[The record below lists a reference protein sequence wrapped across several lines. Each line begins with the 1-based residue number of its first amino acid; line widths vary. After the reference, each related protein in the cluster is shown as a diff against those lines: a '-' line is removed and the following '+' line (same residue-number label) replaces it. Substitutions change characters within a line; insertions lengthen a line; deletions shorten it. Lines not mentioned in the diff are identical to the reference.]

1 MAYLSH
7 VMTLANSIIGV
18 SVLAMPFC
26 FKQCGIIL
34 AALILLLSNLLS
46 RFACHLLIKS
56 SVMSRRRNFELLAF
70 YAFGYMGKFLVEL
83 FIIGFLVGTCIAFFV
98 VVGDLGPQIVGKLI
112 DKKPDDIRTS
122 LLLITSIFIILPLGL
137 LRNIDS
143 LSSICTATVGFYACL
158 VLKVFTESVQHIFA
172 GDWTSN
178 VYFWRSS
185 GILQCL
191 PIFSMALFCQTQL
204 FEIYETIPNVSLEK
218 MNDVVRGALNICTL
232 VYLCV
237 GFFGYIAFCTQ
248 PFTGNILMSFEPSI
262 SSDMIKMG
270 FFFSVAFSFPLVIFP
285 CRASLNSLLFRRVH
299 THEPSINYMPE
310 VRFRCLTIAIVS
322 FSVITGILMPNIE
335 FVLGLVG
342 STIGVMIC
350 LMFPAAFF
358 ISMSSK
364 HTNERLLAQA
374 ILFVGV
380 WIMVL
385 GTYAN
390 LYAMEES
397 SITKI
402 GITTDR
408 SLSQLDNLP
417 LHLNKEDIRM
427 IPVSSNPEI
436 LPNVKGMIKSI
447 IVWYQ
452 KKVINVLPNIEMID
466 EDKHLGDIRQ
476 EPPVPVERVA
486 IAEKLMLEEQNPAEN
501 IGVSLA
507 PEIKQV
513 VENIKTMN
521 EHLNLI
527 LATKTTK
534 SNSVINN
541 NKLIMH
547 ENFVTSKTNEDI
559 NIIKSKTTNEISK
572 IDNLI
577 NSDAIKKEDSEL
589 AAEEKITDTK
599 AMKKNE
605 KHQQNLEE
613 QALENLEMLKEQEKL
628 EDLQEKK
635 QELEKEIGKI
645 EKHIEESIKNDN
657 KNNDNDKSNIQKSNS
672 EKVENIDKRS
682 KINKS
687 LGKNK
692 ILKKYTIGT
701 NANENVI
708 ETPNIKNVNKNIVQD
723 KNDSE
728 QLIDTKDKSNI
739 ENVKNIKL
747 KEDKDTDQLH
757 STSNYQ
763 EQINA
768 TFDNIFN
775 KSKGSILS
783 ALTKGNLIKTIL
795 KNKRDIE
802 ILQGNKE
809 SIVNEMNKSDEIL
822 TQNQNNVPLTLQ
834 IKSQTNVNKSEK
846 LIDKSDNDVQ
856 VMRRDILENH
866 DREKREVTN
875 INDISPDTSTEKIQS
890 FVKDISM
897 NIDRIKCNKKLDDSQ
912 IEVDNMSE
920 KKMKQKLPEE
930 TTTTLRSVPTS
941 IKTATYL
948 SSKKKEE
955 FTEKPILVTN
965 PDITIRNEYIK
976 LKQRDLKTLNMDY
989 QNRNS

>member
-1 MAYLSH
+1 MAHLSH

-34 AALILLLSNLLS
+34 AALILLLSNFLS

-158 VLKVFTESVQHIFA
+158 VLKVFTESIQHIFA
-172 GDWTSN
+172 GDWTNN

-299 THEPSINYMPE
+299 THEPSMNYMPE

-358 ISMSSK
+358 ISMSNK

-397 SITKI
+397 SNTKI

-408 SLSQLDNLP
+408 SLNQLDNLP
-417 LHLNKEDIRM
+417 LHFNKEDIHM
-427 IPVSSNPEI
+427 IPVSSNPKI
-436 LPNVKGMIKSI
+436 LSNVKE
-447 IVWYQ
+447 
-452 KKVINVLPNIEMID
+452 KVIHVLPKIEMMV
-466 EDKHLGDIRQ
+466 ENKHFGDIRQ

-486 IAEKLMLEEQNPAEN
+486 VAEKLMLEERNPAEN
-501 IGVSLA
+501 VGASFA
-507 PEIKQV
+507 PEIKQIIGK
-513 VENIKTMN
+513 IKTID
-521 EHLNLI
+521 EHLNEEP
-527 LATKTTK
+527 K
-534 SNSVINN
+534 SVINN
-541 NKLIMH
+541 SKLIMH
-547 ENFVTSKTNEDI
+547 ENFVTSKANENI
-559 NIIKSKTTNEISK
+559 NIIKSKMTNEILK
-572 IDNLI
+572 IDNPL

-589 AAEEKITDTK
+589 AAEEEIADTK
-599 AMKKNE
+599 VITKNE
-605 KHQQNLEE
+605 KHRQNLEE

-635 QELEKEIGKI
+635 QELEIEIGKI
-645 EKHIEESIKNDN
+645 EKHIEESIKND
-657 KNNDNDKSNIQKSNS
+657 KNNDNDKTNIIQKFNS
-672 EKVENIDKRS
+672 DKVENINKRS
-682 KINKS
+682 KISKNFDKS
-687 LGKNK
+687 K

-701 NANENVI
+701 NINENVLEI
-708 ETPNIKNVNKNIVQD
+708 PNIKNVNKNIVQD
-723 KNDSE
+723 TNDSK
-728 QLIDTKDKSNI
+728 QLIDTKNNNNI
-739 ENVKNIKL
+739 QNVEKINL
-747 KEDKDTDQLH
+747 KEDKNTDQLH
-757 STSNYQ
+757 STSHYQ
-763 EQINA
+763 EKFNT
-768 TFDNIFN
+768 TFDNIIN
-775 KSKGSILS
+775 KSKGNIVS
-783 ALTKGNLIKTIL
+783 ALNKGILIKTL
-795 KNKRDIE
+795 SKNKRDIE
-802 ILQGNKE
+802 ISQGKKE

-822 TQNQNNVPLTLQ
+822 TQNQNIVPLMLQ
-834 IKSQTNVNKSEK
+834 SKSETNVNKSEQ
-846 LIDKSDNDVQ
+846 LTEKSDNDIQ

-875 INDISPDTSTEKIQS
+875 INISPDASTEKIQS

-897 NIDRIKCNKKLDDSQ
+897 NIDRIKCNKKSDDSQ
-912 IEVDNMSE
+912 LEIVNIPE
-920 KKMKQKLPEE
+920 KKFKPKLPEE
-930 TTTTLRSVPTS
+930 TTIQSIPTS
-941 IKTATYL
+941 IKTTTYL
-948 SSKKKEE
+948 SSKENEE
-955 FTEKPILVTN
+955 FTKKPILVIN
-965 PDITIRNEYIK
+965 PDITIKNEYIK
-976 LKQRDLKTLNMDY
+976 LKQRDLKTLNTDY

>member
-1 MAYLSH
+1 MAHLSH

-158 VLKVFTESVQHIFA
+158 VLKVFTESIQHIFA

-299 THEPSINYMPE
+299 THEPSMNYMPE

-397 SITKI
+397 SNTKI

-417 LHLNKEDIRM
+417 LHFKKEDIRL
-427 IPVSSNPEI
+427 IPVSNNPEI
-436 LPNVKGMIKSI
+436 LSNVKE
-447 IVWYQ
+447 
-452 KKVINVLPNIEMID
+452 KVIDVLPKIEMMD
-466 EDKHLGDIRQ
+466 ENKHLSDIRQ

-486 IAEKLMLEEQNPAEN
+486 VAEKLMLEERNPAEN
-501 IGVSLA
+501 IGASFA
-507 PEIKQV
+507 PEIKQIV
-513 VENIKTMN
+513 GKIETIN
-521 EHLNLI
+521 EHLN
-527 LATKTTK
+527 KEP
-534 SNSVINN
+534 NSVINN
-541 NKLIMH
+541 SKLIMY
-547 ENFVTSKTNEDI
+547 ENFVTSKANENI
-559 NIIKSKTTNEISK
+559 NIIKSEMTNEISK

-589 AAEEKITDTK
+589 AEEEGISDTK
-599 AMKKNE
+599 TIKKNE
-605 KHQQNLEE
+605 KHRQTLGE

-635 QELEKEIGKI
+635 QELEIEIGKI
-645 EKHIEESIKNDN
+645 EKHIEESIKND
-657 KNNDNDKSNIQKSNS
+657 KNNDNDETNIIQKFNS

-682 KINKS
+682 KIS
-687 LGKNK
+687 KNN
-692 ILKKYTIGT
+692 I
-701 NANENVI
+701 NENVL

-728 QLIDTKDKSNI
+728 QLIDTKNNKSI
-739 ENVKNIKL
+739 QNVEKIKL
-747 KEDKDTDQLH
+747 KENKDTDQLH
-757 STSNYQ
+757 STSHYQ
-763 EQINA
+763 EKFNA
-768 TFDNIFN
+768 TFDNIIN
-775 KSKGSILS
+775 KSKESILS
-783 ALTKGNLIKTIL
+783 ALTKGILIKTIS

-802 ILQGNKE
+802 ITQGKKE

-822 TQNQNNVPLTLQ
+822 TQNQNIVPLILQ
-834 IKSQTNVNKSEK
+834 IKSQTNVNKSEQ
-846 LIDKSDNDVQ
+846 ITEKSDNDIQ

-875 INDISPDTSTEKIQS
+875 IKNISPDASTEKIQS
-890 FVKDISM
+890 FVKDISI
-897 NIDRIKCNKKLDDSQ
+897 NIDHIKCNKKLDDSRLE
-912 IEVDNMSE
+912 IENIYE
-920 KKMKQKLPEE
+920 KKFKQKLLEE
-930 TTTTLRSVPTS
+930 TTIRSTPTL
-941 IKTATYL
+941 IKTTTYL
-948 SSKKKEE
+948 SLKKKE
-955 FTEKPILVTN
+955 FTKNPILVIN

-976 LKQRDLKTLNMDY
+976 LKQRDLKTLNTDY